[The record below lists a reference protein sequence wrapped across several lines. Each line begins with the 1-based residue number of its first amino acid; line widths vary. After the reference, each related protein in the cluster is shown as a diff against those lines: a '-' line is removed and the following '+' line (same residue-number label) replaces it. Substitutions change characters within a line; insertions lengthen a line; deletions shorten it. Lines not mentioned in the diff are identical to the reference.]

1 MTAIDLAAML
11 RPNATEAPSGPPLEY
26 DERYI
31 ELEKAAR
38 GTEQEEDAA
47 GKVIREKQPPNW
59 SEVERL
65 SLELAKD
72 SKDLR
77 IAVYL
82 ARARLA
88 LAGLSGLSEALELL
102 KGYIQL
108 YWGDV
113 HPQLDPADGHD
124 PSIRVNA
131 LASLCDNAAM
141 LRAVRAVP
149 LTESRQFGRVCYRD
163 YAMATGLLPPSTA
176 DGERIPDRSQIEAA
190 FADTPLDHLL
200 AVQQAAVAALQILA
214 SVDASLGEKLG
225 AGNGPDFAP
234 LEKLLATIKEMLDRE
249 VGKRGNGEL
258 RSGPTESA
266 ESVRNTSGSAGA
278 AHISTGE
285 VRSRDDVIVLLDKI
299 CRYYAAVEP
308 SSPVPLILNR
318 TKRLVTMTF
327 LDILKELTPGGLQE
341 FQAIAGLKQEE
352 EEESGE

>member
-11 RPNATEAPSGPPLEY
+11 RPNATEAPSGPSLEY

-38 GTEQEEDAA
+38 GTEQEKDAA
-47 GKVIREKQPPNW
+47 GKVIREKQAPNW

-65 SLELAKD
+65 AVELAKD

-77 IAVYL
+77 VAVYL
-82 ARARLA
+82 ARARMA
-88 LAGLSGLSEALELL
+88 QAGLAGFSEALELL

-108 YWGDV
+108 YWPDV
-113 HPQLDPADGHD
+113 HPQLDPAEGHD

-131 LASLCDNAAM
+131 LASLCDNATM

-149 LTESRQFGRVCYRD
+149 LTASRQFGRICYRD
-163 YAMATGLLPPSTA
+163 YAMATGLLPASTA
-176 DGERIPDRSQIEAA
+176 DGERIPDRSQVEAA
-190 FADTPLDHLL
+190 FADTPLEHLME
-200 AVQQAAVAALQILA
+200 VQKAAITASQVLA
-214 SVDASLGEKLG
+214 SVDATLEERLG
-225 AGNGPDFAP
+225 AGNRPDLTP
-234 LEKLLATIKEMLDRE
+234 LQKLLATIKEMLDRE
-249 VGKRGNGEL
+249 LGKRGNGEL
-258 RSGPTESA
+258 NKLPVEDAKGTREIYGRSGF
-266 ESVRNTSGSAGA
+266 TSP
-278 AHISTGE
+278 STNE
-285 VRSRDDVIVLLDKI
+285 VRSRDDVILLLDKI
-299 CRYYAAVEP
+299 CRYYADFEP

-352 EEESGE
+352 EKSGE